1 MVKINLPEG
10 VESILNYLNEKGFAA
25 YAVGGCIRDSIM
37 GITPH
42 DWDIATNATP
52 DEVEQIFAQTIP
64 TGKKYGTITVSY
76 EDFAGDVSRYE
87 VTTFRKDGNYSDGR
101 RPDEVTFGESI
112 LEDLARRDFTIN
124 AMAYNPLSGL
134 IDPFNGQQDIE
145 NKIIRAVGEPQERFK
160 EDALRILRAIRFA
173 ARLKFNIDISTLIAI
188 TDTYNLL
195 NNVSKERITSELLQI
210 LDNSNG
216 CEKLFMDNIRVF
228 HKLFDIDEYTSDVY
242 IFDTRLSKMCKLEM
256 PVPFKLYFLLNTVKV
271 RSELEIWM
279 RTQKFTNSII
289 KDVLTYSDISDYMK
303 TKEVTQ
309 DVAIKTLYGLYSEKC
324 VFDYLHI
331 IIGVDEDRLQMLRQQ
346 PHRVT
351 DLAITGWDI
360 SQILGICPP
369 DKRVGNI
376 LNEILK
382 EVIENPKL
390 NTERKLKKL
399 VKEKYGQADLC
410 NGEQ

>member
-1 MVKINLPEG
+1 MN
-10 VESILNYLNEKGFAA
+10 
-25 YAVGGCIRDSIM
+25 
-37 GITPH
+37 
-42 DWDIATNATP
+42 
-52 DEVEQIFAQTIP
+52 
-64 TGKKYGTITVSY
+64 
-76 EDFAGDVSRYE
+76 
-87 VTTFRKDGNYSDGR
+87 
-101 RPDEVTFGESI
+101 
-112 LEDLARRDFTIN
+112 
-124 AMAYNPLSGL
+124 
-134 IDPFNGQQDIE
+134 
-145 NKIIRAVGEPQERFK
+145 II
-160 EDALRILRAIRFA
+160 
-173 ARLKFNIDISTLIAI
+173 
-188 TDTYNLL
+188 
-195 NNVSKERITSELLQI
+195 
-210 LDNSNG
+210 
-216 CEKLFMDNIRVF
+216 
-228 HKLFDIDEYTSDVY
+228 
-242 IFDTRLSKMCKLEM
+242 
-256 PVPFKLYFLLNTVKV
+256 KV

-303 TKEVTQ
+303 TREVTQ
-309 DVAIKTLYGLYSEKC
+309 DAAIKTLYGLYSEKC

-376 LNEILK
+376 LNELLK